1 MVKMNDML
9 DYLKYLVEKE
19 GSDLHICSG
28 RKPHLRL
35 NGELIETA
43 FNVLPPDKVK
53 TLVYSIL
60 NEEQIKSLEAVKELD
75 VSYMLPDVAR
85 FRVNIYMQRGSIGIV
100 IRAVPFQLDSFSE
113 LGIPPIVKKFVDK
126 MHGLILV
133 TGPQGS
139 GKSTTLAA
147 ILDYINTTRKAHIMT
162 IEDPI
167 EYLHRSKKSIINQ
180 REVGRDTASY
190 KQAMRYIL
198 RQDPDACMIGELRD
212 KEGISTALALAEA
225 GVLVLSTLHSP
236 SAPKSIERILD
247 MFTPNYQQQVRTQLA
262 ITLIAI
268 ISQQLIPRQNQE
280 GRVLACEI
288 MTKTNAV
295 ENLIISHAVKQIH
308 SAIQT
313 GRAEGMQTMDQALF
327 DLHLQGKISRYE
339 LMKRTPDS
347 VLVANWLKEN
357 DS

>member
-1 MVKMNDML
+1 MTNMI

-43 FNVLPPDKVK
+43 FNVLPPDRVK
-53 TLVYSIL
+53 SLVYSIL
-60 NEEQIKSLEAVKELD
+60 NEGQIKSLEAARELD
-75 VSYMLPDVAR
+75 ASYMLPDVAR
-85 FRVNIYMQRGSIGIV
+85 FRVNIYMQRGSIGIA
-100 IRAVPFQLDSFSE
+100 IRAVPFHLDSFSE
-113 LGIPPIVKKFVDK
+113 LGIPPILKKFVDR

-139 GKSTTLAA
+139 GKSTTMAA
-147 ILDYINTTRKAHIMT
+147 VLDYINTTRKSHIMT

-167 EYLHRSKKSIINQ
+167 EYLHRSKKSVINQ
-180 REVGRDTASY
+180 REVGKDTVSY
-190 KQAMRYIL
+190 RQAMRYIL

-212 KEGISTALALAEA
+212 KEGIFTALALAEA

-247 MFTPNYQQQVRTQLA
+247 MFTPNYQQQIRTQLA

-268 ISQQLIPRQNQE
+268 ISQQLVPRRDQK

-288 MTKTNAV
+288 MTKNNAI
-295 ENLIISHAVKQIH
+295 ENLIRSYAVKQIH
-308 SAIQT
+308 STIQT
-313 GRAEGMQTMDQALF
+313 GKAEGMQTMDQALF

-339 LMKRTPDS
+339 LMKRIPDP
-347 VLVANWLKEN
+347 VLVTKWLKEDN
-357 DS
+357 LS